1 MSTVAQAANL
11 DVRPL
16 TGALGAEVRGLDVET
31 LDEEGF
37 ATVHAL
43 LLQYSALALHGQGH
57 LTVPK
62 LREFGMRWGELD
74 VHGFTPFQGF
84 DDVLQIRCDPDRPL
98 ITEQWHADATW
109 QERPPKITML
119 LARQLPAVGG
129 DTMFASQYK
138 AYEDL
143 SDAMK
148 AFLDPLDVEHDGRII
163 DPTLTNKSVT
173 HPLVIRHPETGRKAI
188 FVNLNY
194 AQRIVQLEA
203 HESRALLDFL
213 FLHCS
218 RNRYQA
224 RFRYEPGT
232 LVIWDQRCLLHAGA
246 ADFIHEVRELH
257 RIAVMCDER
266 PSR

>member
-1 MSTVAQAANL
+1 MSAVVHAAAL

-16 TGALGAEVRGLDVET
+16 TGALGAEVRGLDAAA
-31 LDEEGF
+31 LDEESF
-37 ATVHAL
+37 AAVHAL
-43 LLQYSALALHGQGH
+43 LLQYSAIALHGQGH
-57 LTVPK
+57 LTVPG
-62 LREFGMRWGELD
+62 LRDFAMRWGKLD
-74 VHGFTPFQGF
+74 VHGFAPFQGF
-84 DDVLQIRCDPDRPL
+84 DDVLRIRTDPDHPL
-98 ITEQWHADATW
+98 VAEQWHADATW
-109 QERPPKITML
+109 QELPPKITML
-119 LARQLPAVGG
+119 LARKLPAVGG

-148 AFLDPLDVEHDGRII
+148 AFLEPLDVEHDGRII

-173 HPLVIRHPETGRKAI
+173 HPLVIRHPETGRKAL

-194 AQRIVQLEA
+194 AQRVVQLEA
-203 HESRALLDFL
+203 DESRALLDFL

-246 ADFIHEVRELH
+246 ADFSNEVRELH
-257 RIAVMCDER
+257 RIAVLCDER

>member
-1 MSTVAQAANL
+1 
-11 DVRPL
+11 
-16 TGALGAEVRGLDVET
+16 
-31 LDEEGF
+31 
-37 ATVHAL
+37 
-43 LLQYSALALHGQGH
+43 
-57 LTVPK
+57 
-62 LREFGMRWGELD
+62 
-74 VHGFTPFQGF
+74 
-84 DDVLQIRCDPDRPL
+84 
-98 ITEQWHADATW
+98 
-109 QERPPKITML
+109 ML

-173 HPLVIRHPETGRKAI
+173 HPLVITHPETGRKAI

-194 AQRIVQLEA
+194 AQRVVQLEA

-213 FLHCS
+213 FVHCS

-232 LVIWDQRCLLHAGA
+232 LVIWDQRCLLHAGRRRFHQRGARVASHCGVVRRA
-246 ADFIHEVRELH
+246 AL
-257 RIAVMCDER
+257 AL
-266 PSR
+266 SRKISTGNLRRRTARSADQGAG

>member
-1 MSTVAQAANL
+1 MSAVAQAANL

-31 LDEEGF
+31 LDDEGF
-37 ATVHAL
+37 AKVHEL
-43 LLQYSALALHGQGH
+43 LLEYSALALHGQGH

-84 DDVLQIRCDPDRPL
+84 DDVLQIRCDPDHPL

-148 AFLDPLDVEHDGRII
+148 AFLDPLDVDHDGRII
-163 DPTLTNKSVT
+163 DPTLTNKSVR
-173 HPLVIRHPETGRKAI
+173 HPLVITHPETGRKAI